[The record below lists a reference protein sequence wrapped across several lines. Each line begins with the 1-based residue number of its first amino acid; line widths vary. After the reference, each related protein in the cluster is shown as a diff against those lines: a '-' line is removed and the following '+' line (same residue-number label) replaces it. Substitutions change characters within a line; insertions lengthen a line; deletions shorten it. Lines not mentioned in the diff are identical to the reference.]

1 MSYYDSKNSK
11 FTKVISTVYCFLFFY
26 RFFYKYFMFR
36 PIISAL
42 RKSDTAQ
49 EIYFNNEIGGYA
61 WNPLNNE
68 ISVYENVLFYFID
81 FSGNSTSR
89 FAVIRKLQF
98 LFPDYTVIILDYP
111 GFGLSYMLEM
121 NVTNIIHKVVETI
134 NCIIDGN
141 EIKNMGFI
149 AEKMGNYVARYVL
162 SKKIKKNVKFYIEFN
177 GISNVMEYQLS
188 KYSLLALPF
197 LLPCVVMK
205 YPSALNTIEKTVYLS
220 NDEKFYEKSTLQR
233 FILDRNS
240 IETKM
245 VFHLEG
251 KGLSCFLLPSN
262 DFKLSKMLNFL
273 FKE

>member
-1 MSYYDSKNSK
+1 MSYYDSKNTK
-11 FTKVISTVYCFLFFY
+11 FAKIMSMFYCIIFFY

-36 PIISAL
+36 PIISAI

-81 FSGNSTSR
+81 FSGNATSR
-89 FAVIRKLQF
+89 FAVIRKLQV
-98 LFPDYTVIILDYP
+98 LFPDYTIIILDYP

-121 NVTNIIHKVVETI
+121 TVTNIVHKVVETI

-141 EIKNMGFI
+141 EIKSMGFL
-149 AEKMGNYVARYVL
+149 AEKMGNYIARCVL
-162 SKKIKKNVKFYIEFN
+162 SRKIKKQIKFLIEFN
-177 GISNVMEYQLS
+177 AISNIIEYQLS

-197 LLPCVVMK
+197 LLPCLVMK
-205 YPSALNTIEKTVYLS
+205 YPSGANTIEKTVYLW
-220 NDEKFYEKSTLQR
+220 NDEKFHEKSTLQR
-233 FILDRNS
+233 FILDTNS
-240 IETKM
+240 MDKKT
-245 VFHLEG
+245 VFHMEG
-251 KGLSCFLLPSN
+251 NGLSSFLLPSN
-262 DFKLSKMLNFL
+262 DSKLSKMTNFL

>member
-1 MSYYDSKNSK
+1 
-11 FTKVISTVYCFLFFY
+11 
-26 RFFYKYFMFR
+26 MFR

-68 ISVYENVLFYFID
+68 ISVYENILFYFID

-141 EIKNMGFI
+141 EIKNIGFI